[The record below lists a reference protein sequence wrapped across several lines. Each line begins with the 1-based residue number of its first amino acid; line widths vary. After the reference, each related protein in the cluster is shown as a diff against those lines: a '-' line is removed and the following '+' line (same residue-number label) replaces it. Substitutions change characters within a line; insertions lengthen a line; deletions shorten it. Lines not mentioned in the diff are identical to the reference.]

1 MKNIIYVVFL
11 ALGVSNAMAQSQT
24 EEGRWLIEANTNF
37 GNAHASNTGF
47 SLNSTDGETVWNIGA
62 EGGYF
67 IKDNLAIKAGLGYS
81 PALESGSLSPEVF
94 SYKIGAKY
102 YISNVIPVQL
112 DFNGAYIQAADNPS
126 YIGLQAGY
134 AWFLG
139 DNVSVEPG
147 IRYDISTD
155 EEAALSVFQ
164 FKIGFAIHI

>member
-1 MKNIIYVVFL
+1 MKKIIFVVFL

-37 GNAHASNTGF
+37 GNGHASNTGF
-47 SLNSTDGETVWNIGA
+47 SLASADGETVWNIGA

-67 IKDNLAIKAGLGYS
+67 IKDNLAIKAGLGYG
-81 PALESGSLSPEVF
+81 SGFGTSSF

-112 DFNGAYIQAADNPS
+112 DFNGVSFEDADLNPS

-155 EEAALSVFQ
+155 EDAALSVFQ